1 LTDYEDKLD
10 DHYRP
15 LVEEHGDSFRAVN
28 WGSKQGQ
35 QVRFR
40 VLSEVGALAESS
52 ILDVG
57 CGVGH
62 FVEVLASMGFTGSYT
77 GIDSIPE
84 MVNLA
89 RGSYPDWD
97 FELGN
102 IVEEKNQRRA
112 DYVLGSGLFNISSEK
127 IFKETITAMF
137 AACNVAVAFNSLS
150 SWSNEQADGEF
161 HADPIEAMC
170 FCRELTPWV
179 GLRHDYFPHD
189 FTVYMFK
196 DARI

>member
-1 LTDYEDKLD
+1 LTDYENRLD

-15 LVEEHGDSFRAVN
+15 LVEEHGHSFRAVN
-28 WGSKQGQ
+28 WGSKRGQ
-35 QVRFR
+35 QIRFQ
-40 VLSEVGALAESS
+40 VLSEVGDLAKCS
-52 ILDVG
+52 ILDIG

-62 FVEVLASMGFTGSYT
+62 FVEVLASMGFSGIYT

-84 MVNLA
+84 MVKMA
-89 RGSYPDWD
+89 RVSYPEWN

-102 IVEEKNQRRA
+102 IVEGGNERNA
-112 DYVLGSGLFNISSEK
+112 DYVLGSGLFNLSNEGV
-127 IFKETITAMF
+127 FKETVSAMF

-150 SWSNEQADGEF
+150 SWSNEKADDEF
-161 HADPIEAMC
+161 HADPLETMR
-170 FCRELTPWV
+170 FCRELTPWIN
-179 GLRHDYFPHD
+179 LRHDYFSHD